1 MPVADTAPGDV
12 LILDEPTEHLDVE
25 TSEALMDDLWA
36 TTPGAAKLVITHD
49 PLVMERCD
57 RVWKLG

>member
-1 MPVADTAPGDV
+1 
-12 LILDEPTEHLDVE
+12 EPTEHLDVE

-57 RVWKLG
+57 RVWELG